1 MKGKVVRNKI
11 VPLALALALF
21 GAAILAGC
29 SGSEKTATTA
39 STTTPPEDEQASL
52 SFYLQGSLYD
62 QKGDYAKAIL
72 EYQKALKLKQD
83 AAIYHAM
90 AKDYAILGDNQ
101 EAIENGEQAVQRDPN
116 NRSYHETLGQ
126 IYVNAENLEH
136 AIAQYKEVVRVD
148 SSYEQGWLNLG
159 RLVQLQNPQEAL
171 KLYTQVI
178 DRFGPNSDT
187 YFQMAQ
193 IYDLTGK
200 LDKATEAVQ
209 GMLDLDP
216 GNFEIKKMLGDLYV
230 RRDSVDVAL
239 KIYSD
244 LAERKPGSLELRA
257 SIAHAYLTKQDYDH
271 AAEQLDLIL
280 RKDTLSV
287 DDQLRFGQIFTS
299 FIQKDSAVV
308 PYALKLFT
316 RIRDEHPDDW
326 RPYWFLGAMNNI
338 QKDDSTALINFS
350 KVKELQPSNPDGW
363 VGVASVYYDRND
375 FDEAIRVLTEGKN
388 YVPEEF
394 RVYFLLGISYQ
405 RKHDDINAATALE
418 KAVQLNGKNVDALSA
433 LALVYDELKRPD
445 ESDTIYEKALQID
458 PKNHLLLNNYGYS
471 LADRGLQLDR
481 ALRMSKEAVS
491 QQPDNQSYLDTYG
504 WIYFRMGNYTEAEK
518 WIKKAIDL
526 GSKSPVIHE
535 HLGDIYFKLSDKDK
549 AVEYWQ
555 KALNFDSSNEEL
567 KQKIQR
573 GSL

>member
-1 MKGKVVRNKI
+1 MRDTI
-11 VPLALALALF
+11 VPIVFVLGLLGAGALT
-21 GAAILAGC
+21 GC
-29 SGSEKTATTA
+29 SSSEKTAA
-39 STTTPPEDEQASL
+39 AVTPPEDEQASL

-72 EYQKALKLKQD
+72 EYQKAIRLKQD

-90 AKDYAILGDNQ
+90 AKDYAVLGDNQ
-101 EAIENGEQAVQRDPN
+101 EAIENGEKAVQHDPA

-126 IYVNAENLEH
+126 IYVNAENLDS
-136 AIAQYKEVVRVD
+136 AVAQYKEVVHVD

-159 RLVQLQNPQEAL
+159 RLVQLRNPEDAL
-171 KLYTQVI
+171 KLYSEVI

-193 IYDLTGK
+193 IYDVTGK
-200 LDKATEAVQ
+200 LDKATEAVE
-209 GMLDLDP
+209 GMLSLDP
-216 GNFEIKKMLGDLYV
+216 GNFEIKKMLGDLFV
-230 RRDSVDVAL
+230 RRDSVDTAL
-239 KIYSD
+239 KIYSE
-244 LAERKPGSLELRA
+244 LAERKPENLELRA

-287 DDQLRFGQIFTS
+287 DDQLRFGQIFTQ

-316 RIRDEHPDDW
+316 RIRNEHPDDW
-326 RPYWFLGAMNNI
+326 RPYWFLGAIDNI
-338 QKDDSTALINFS
+338 MKDDSTALINWT
-350 KVKELQPSNPDGW
+350 KVKELQPSSPDGW

-375 FDEAIRVLTEGKN
+375 FDKSIAILTEAKS
-388 YVPEEF
+388 YVPDEF

-405 RKHDDINAATALE
+405 RKHDDISAAAVLE
-418 KAVQLNGKNVDALSA
+418 KAVELNGKSVDALST

-445 ESDTIYEKALQID
+445 ESDSIYERALQID

-481 ALRMSKEAVS
+481 ALKMSKEAVS
-491 QQPDNQSYLDTYG
+491 QEPENQSYLDTYG

-535 HLGDIYFKLSDKDK
+535 HLGDVYFKLSDKDK
-549 AVEYWQ
+549 AMEYWQ
-555 KALNFDSSNEEL
+555 KALQFDTSNEEL
-567 KQKIQR
+567 KQKIER

>member
-1 MKGKVVRNKI
+1 MKGCIVRDTI
-11 VPLALALALF
+11 VPIVFVLGLLGAGALT
-21 GAAILAGC
+21 GC
-29 SGSEKTATTA
+29 SSSEKTAA
-39 STTTPPEDEQASL
+39 AVTPPEDEQASL

-72 EYQKALKLKQD
+72 EYQKAIRLKQD

-90 AKDYAILGDNQ
+90 AKDYAVLGDNQ
-101 EAIENGEQAVQRDPN
+101 EAIENGEKAVQHDPA

-126 IYVNAENLEH
+126 IYVNAENLDS
-136 AIAQYKEVVRVD
+136 AVAQYKEVVHVD

-159 RLVQLQNPQEAL
+159 RLVQLRNPEDAL
-171 KLYTQVI
+171 KLYSEVI

-193 IYDLTGK
+193 IYDVTGK
-200 LDKATEAVQ
+200 LDKATEAVE
-209 GMLDLDP
+209 GMLSLDP
-216 GNFEIKKMLGDLYV
+216 GNFEIKKMLGDLFV
-230 RRDSVDVAL
+230 RRDSVDTAL
-239 KIYSD
+239 KIYSE
-244 LAERKPGSLELRA
+244 LAERKPENLELRA

-287 DDQLRFGQIFTS
+287 DDQLRFGQIFTQ

-316 RIRDEHPDDW
+316 RIRNEHPDDW
-326 RPYWFLGAMNNI
+326 RPYWFLGAIDNI
-338 QKDDSTALINFS
+338 MKDDSTALINWT
-350 KVKELQPSNPDGW
+350 KVKELQPSSPDGW

-375 FDEAIRVLTEGKN
+375 FDKSIAILTEAKS
-388 YVPEEF
+388 YVPDEF

-405 RKHDDINAATALE
+405 RKHDDISAAAVLE
-418 KAVQLNGKNVDALSA
+418 KAVELNGKSVDALST

-445 ESDTIYEKALQID
+445 ESDSIYERALQID

-481 ALRMSKEAVS
+481 ALKMSKEAVS
-491 QQPDNQSYLDTYG
+491 QEPENQSYLDTYG

-535 HLGDIYFKLSDKDK
+535 HLGDVYFKLSDKDK
-549 AVEYWQ
+549 AMEYWQ
-555 KALNFDSSNEEL
+555 KALQFDTSNEEL
-567 KQKIQR
+567 KQKIER

>member
-1 MKGKVVRNKI
+1 MKGKVVREKI
-11 VPLALALALF
+11 MSLGLAAALF
-21 GAAILAGC
+21 GAGMLAGC
-29 SGSEKTATTA
+29 SGSQKSTAPA
-39 STTTPPEDEQASL
+39 AATTPPADEQASL

-101 EAIENGEQAVQRDPN
+101 EAIENGEQAVQRDPA

-126 IYVNAENLEH
+126 IYVNAEDLEH

-216 GNFEIKKMLGDLYV
+216 GNFEIRKMLGDLYV

-244 LAERKPGSLELRA
+244 LAERKPGNLELRA
-257 SIAHAYLTKQDYDH
+257 AIAHAYLTKQDYDH

-308 PYALKLFT
+308 PHAIKLFI
-316 RIRDEHPDDW
+316 RIRDEHPEDW
-326 RPYWFLGAMNNI
+326 RPYWFLGAMDNI
-338 QKDDSTALINFS
+338 QKDDSAAFINFS
-350 KVKELQPSNPDGW
+350 KVKELQPYPPFYFFNLGMAAMQKDDYK
-363 VGVASVYYDRND
+363 AARDDFAKELDRDAYYHEFHFWIAAAYLGLNDIAQAKAHLAIAMENSATRKDHALYAAKLDR
-375 FDEAIRVLTEGKN
+375 
-388 YVPEEF
+388 
-394 RVYFLLGISYQ
+394 
-405 RKHDDINAATALE
+405 
-418 KAVQLNGKNVDALSA
+418 LSA
-433 LALVYDELKRPD
+433 
-445 ESDTIYEKALQID
+445 
-458 PKNHLLLNNYGYS
+458 
-471 LADRGLQLDR
+471 R
-481 ALRMSKEAVS
+481 A
-491 QQPDNQSYLDTYG
+491 
-504 WIYFRMGNYTEAEK
+504 
-518 WIKKAIDL
+518 
-526 GSKSPVIHE
+526 H
-535 HLGDIYFKLSDKDK
+535 
-549 AVEYWQ
+549 
-555 KALNFDSSNEEL
+555 
-567 KQKIQR
+567 
-573 GSL
+573 